1 MNTQN
6 INTKILSKSS
16 MSQGEKYELVKNLH
30 NIQLKLN
37 EASGLAV
44 GIETR
49 MRLIGELSDPLKAK
63 LKEIYKNNDTKI
75 TRKRA
80 SSPNYWKCE
89 LWMLEEAIIEVFK
102 KELEPNEVKDLENF
116 RDLRNSLLHGN
127 LINLLTLMGIPAEGR
142 MIDPKTRKRNILT
155 DVDIKESIICIENK
169 GGLEKFRPLAFEVM
183 RILEKIICL

>member
-6 INTKILSKSS
+6 TSTKAIAKPFLSS
-16 MSQGEKYELVKNLH
+16 GEKYQLVKNLG

-49 MRLIGELSDPLKAK
+49 MRLIGELSEPIRAK
-63 LKEIYKNNDTKI
+63 LKEIYKNNDSKVTK
-75 TRKRA
+75 KRA

-89 LWMLEEAIIEVFK
+89 LWMLEEAIIDVFK
-102 KELEPNEVKDLENF
+102 KDLTANEVKDLENF

-127 LINLLTLMGIPAEGR
+127 LINLLTLMGMPAEGR
-142 MIDPKTRKRNILT
+142 ITCPKTGKKNILT
-155 DVDIKESIICIENK
+155 DQDIKESIICIDNK
-169 GGLEKFRPLAFEVM
+169 GGLEKFRPLAFEIM
-183 RILEKIICL
+183 RILDKIICL